1 MIEKSLRGIKEESK
15 KLEVSITSV
24 VKEVE
29 GFKFTIDEIDLHIDL
44 AGKDL
49 DRRMREREEL
59 LVETD
64 LLKMELRRIKEK
76 LDGQVDT
83 VYALQNRKTQLM
95 LSTEE
100 REREVKVHK
109 DVLVAES
116 RRVQDEIHKVQKE
129 FSERMQNIKNLKVKY
144 DTLCKK
150 NKLTHDADDDDG
162 EKKTQVYYVI
172 KAAQKREELQR

>member
-1 MIEKSLRGIKEESK
+1 M
-15 KLEVSITSV
+15 
-24 VKEVE
+24 
-29 GFKFTIDEIDLHIDL
+29 
-44 AGKDL
+44 
-49 DRRMREREEL
+49 

-109 DVLVAES
+109 DVLIAEA
-116 RRVQDEIHKVQKE
+116 RRIEDEIHKIKKE
-129 FSERMQNIKNLKVKY
+129 
-144 DTLCKK
+144 
-150 NKLTHDADDDDG
+150 
-162 EKKTQVYYVI
+162 
-172 KAAQKREELQR
+172 

>member
-1 MIEKSLRGIKEESK
+1 MEGKVAKQKGDMSEEEKKIKEKEVVEVTEQLDQFIKDNNIVEKSLRGIKEESK
-15 KLEVSITSV
+15 KIEVARTGIN
-24 VKEVE
+24 KDIE
-29 GFKFTIDEIDLHIDL
+29 GYKTIIEEIDLHIEL
-44 AGKDL
+44 ASKDL
-49 DRRMREREEL
+49 DSRYKEREEL

-109 DVLVAES
+109 DVLIAEA
-116 RRVQDEIHKVQKE
+116 RRIEDEIHKIKKE
-129 FSERMQNIKNLKVKY
+129 YSERLSNIKNLKVK
-144 DTLCKK
+144 
-150 NKLTHDADDDDG
+150 
-162 EKKTQVYYVI
+162 
-172 KAAQKREELQR
+172 